1 MRVAPK
7 RSRQLAKLLCFS
19 AAPVAL
25 PSLLFAQSSKMDT
38 SAGASPMW
46 EDMWSKASFGKT
58 RELKPFCF
66 GLFPKGICF
75 IMEMDMQVLVSEK
88 AIIFLYH
95 YQ

>member
-1 MRVAPK
+1 
-7 RSRQLAKLLCFS
+7 
-19 AAPVAL
+19 
-25 PSLLFAQSSKMDT
+25 
-38 SAGASPMW
+38 MW